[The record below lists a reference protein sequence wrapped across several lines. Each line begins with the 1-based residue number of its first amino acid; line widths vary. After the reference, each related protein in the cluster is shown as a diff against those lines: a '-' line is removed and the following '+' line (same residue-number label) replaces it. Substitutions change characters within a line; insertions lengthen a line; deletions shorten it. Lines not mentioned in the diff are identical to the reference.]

1 MAKIYL
7 SATYADLKLH
17 RDAVYRILRMLRHDV
32 IAMEDYV
39 ANDAYPLH
47 KCLADVAGSDL
58 YVGLVGW
65 RYGYV
70 PDDDNPDGRSITE
83 LEYRQAQASRLPCL
97 TFLADRNAPWPDEH
111 RDSRT
116 GENEDG
122 KRIADFRAD
131 LENARLVS
139 YFRTPDH
146 LAGLVSVAV
155 QRCLEEL
162 PSAAGPAGSRIRHA
176 KREVLE
182 KRLHSLLQ
190 DYQAA
195 TEQLA
200 YTLAAVDRNRLERQV
215 QALERELEQL
225 ESALETT

>member
-1 MAKIYL
+1 MASIYL
-7 SATYADLKLH
+7 SATYADLKAH

-39 ANDAYPLH
+39 ATDAYPLH
-47 KCLADVAGSDL
+47 KCLADVAGSNL

-70 PDDDNPDGRSITE
+70 PANDNPDGKSITE
-83 LEYRQAQASRLPCL
+83 LEYRQAQASHLPRLM
-97 TFLADRNAPWPDEH
+97 FLADRDAPWPDEH
-111 RDSRT
+111 RDAHT
-116 GENEDG
+116 GDNENG

-139 YFRTPDH
+139 YFRAPDH

-155 QRCLEEL
+155 QRCLEAL
-162 PSAAGPAGSRIRHA
+162 PAAGRPLGSRLQQT
-176 KREVLE
+176 KRRALE
-182 KRLHSLLQ
+182 TRIENLLQ

-195 TEQLA
+195 GEQLA
-200 YTLAAVDRNRLERQV
+200 YALAAVDRTRLERQM

-225 ESALETT
+225 ESSLEAL